1 MINDAV
7 LNSDDKIIMI
17 DGYTVH
23 TSTVS
28 DTDIS
33 STAAIL
39 KPRALAEILVCTLI
53 RETNLRDQS
62 TVSC

>member
-1 MINDAV
+1 MINDSV
-7 LNSDDKIIMI
+7 LNSDDKIMI

-33 STAAIL
+33 ITAAIL
-39 KPRALAEILVCTLI
+39 KPRALAEILVCTLL
-53 RETNLRDQS
+53 RETNPRDQS